1 MNQQDARP
9 LIVTLE
15 FDAPTQ
21 EWAQR
26 MREAHFPPER
36 NIVPAHVTLF
46 HALPADC
53 RGSVCAYLDQP
64 RPAPEVTI
72 GAPYLLGRGVAY
84 TVRSPALAVLRDELV
99 SLIGQERLTRQD
111 AAPWRPHLTVQN
123 KVTPEQ
129 ARSLLETLR
138 QQSHPEQC
146 HAAALRVWRYD
157 GGPWTL
163 LARIAL
169 TVR

>member
-1 MNQQDARP
+1 MNHDDARP

-26 MREAHFPPER
+26 MRASHFPPER

-46 HALPADC
+46 HALPASC
-53 RGSVCAYLDQP
+53 QQNVCTHLDRP
-64 RPAPEVTI
+64 RDAPEVTI

-84 TVRSPALAVLRDELV
+84 TVRSPVLAALRAELV
-99 SLIGQERLTRQD
+99 SLVGQERLTKQD

-129 ARSLLETLR
+129 ARDLLKTLT

-146 HAAALRVWRYD
+146 HAAALRVWRYE

-163 LARIAL
+163 LARAGFMA
-169 TVR
+169 R